1 MNATFITA
9 KYLKA
14 IELENFEDYSFTIS
28 CLKKGILLDPFIKI
42 SEKTSIVLNKLYGV
56 DLNNAN
62 STFYQNFE
70 VRKNISWEEVLFDR
84 ILHYSTTYGG
94 LSEFLGGIYIPNS
107 KEYDT
112 QQSLKKYFTI
122 IKAFNKDELVN
133 KLESFISQPLALST
147 SDIKNLAKVINDYSL
162 NIDYKY
168 LSKELQI
175 ELSASYG
182 YVPSNARM
190 LIRTIVCMVTG
201 KTELYKTVKDVKNFN
216 FLLSNFEDKKNI
228 VKLVKAFISKYG
240 IQEIANHYR
249 PNKKFWLIIR
259 KIGLQK
265 EINAV
270 KKLSDKKRINHS
282 FVSILEKFPEDLSS
296 YNVYQLIRF
305 YNYLQES
312 LVISIGDIQL
322 YRIRNGRVAVK
333 EITKSLTKEQRIL
346 AKSYLKIIEEE
357 LANRYCSKEIK
368 IFQPNS
374 NIKIAMPTTGK
385 TFIGAYPMFTSV
397 KIPKDYQIG
406 LYWNEKG
413 DLDLHGH
420 TFTGEHVGFNSESAF
435 GLIYT
440 GDMTALNKNGLAA
453 EAILC
458 EGREDV
464 CYSVQPY
471 SRLNSEACKIYIA
484 NSKNPEPTKV
494 VSEEQ
499 LIFQA
504 CLPTDKPTTFAIGLQ
519 EKLILTNLSL
529 GGIVPDDEL
538 SELIIHAVERKSNTA
553 MSLEDFIKIVGA
565 KFVTNKDEATH
576 NFSSESIS
584 FASFMDL
591 LKD

>member
-1 MNATFITA
+1 MNATYITA

-14 IELENFEDYSFTIS
+14 IELEDFEDYSFTIS

-42 SEKTSIVLNKLYGV
+42 SEKTAIVLNKLYGV

-70 VRKNISWEEVLFDR
+70 VRKNLSWEEVLFDR

-107 KEYDT
+107 KEYDI
-112 QQSLKKYFTI
+112 QQSLKNYFTI
-122 IKAFNKDELVN
+122 IKAFNKDELVD

-162 NIDYKY
+162 NI
-168 LSKELQI
+168 

-182 YVPSNARM
+182 YVPSNAQM

-216 FLLSNFEDKKNI
+216 FLLSNFEDKENI

-270 KKLSDKKRINHS
+270 KRLSDKKRINHS

-440 GDMTALNKNGLAA
+440 GDMTALNKNGLA
-453 EAILC
+453 
-458 EGREDV
+458 
-464 CYSVQPY
+464 
-471 SRLNSEACKIYIA
+471 
-484 NSKNPEPTKV
+484 
-494 VSEEQ
+494 EEQ

-565 KFVTNKDEATH
+565 EFVTNKDEATH

-591 LKD
+591 LKN